1 MAFTANFTTSQ
12 NLGFPSR
19 ITFADTSQGTVDPLV
34 VARRIYLLDASGN
47 YIVVSG
53 TTTQYELWSI
63 ALATINIS
71 PLLIDKALSVRV
83 DWVDVGGNALY
94 TKTVLTL
101 YPLYAKTYYIALI
114 KSQSSRP
121 RLIDH
126 ANFYVNEIKLLCS
139 IQEATN
145 AVDLAGDIAS
155 AQAALTRAKQLVDK
169 PSYFF

>member
-1 MAFTANFTTSQ
+1 MAFTADFTTSQ

-19 ITFADTSQGTVDPLV
+19 IIFADTSQGTVDPLV
-34 VARRIYLLDASGN
+34 TGRRIYLLDASGN
-47 YIVVSG
+47 YIVQSG
-53 TTTQYELWSI
+53 TTTSYELWAI
-63 ALATINIS
+63 GLTTITLNC
-71 PLLIDKALSVRV
+71 LLIDKALSVRV
-83 DWVDVGGNALY
+83 DWVNAGGVALY

-101 YPLYAKTYYIALI
+101 YSLYAKTYYIALI

-121 RLIDH
+121 KLIDH

-145 AVDLAGDIAS
+145 AVDLAGDISS
-155 AQAALTRAKQLVDK
+155 AQAALTRAKSLVDH